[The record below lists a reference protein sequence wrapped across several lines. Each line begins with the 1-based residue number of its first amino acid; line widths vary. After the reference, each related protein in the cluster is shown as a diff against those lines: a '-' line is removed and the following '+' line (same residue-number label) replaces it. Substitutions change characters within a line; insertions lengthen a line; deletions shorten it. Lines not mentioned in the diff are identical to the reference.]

1 MSELVR
7 GALVPLFDRLA
18 EPDGDNQFE
27 QLLTPEQLKWSIAR
41 DLSRLLNTRS
51 RLLKAEFLSHAGT
64 TLDYGMP
71 DISALSPKS
80 ESDLVLLQSL
90 VTHAIQCY
98 EPRLQKVVVKAFA
111 STQVAG
117 GVALLISGVVRIGL
131 MLKQLHFELQLNQ
144 RQGSQRVGAV

>member
-7 GALVPLFDRLA
+7 GVYVPLFDRLA
-18 EPDGDNQFE
+18 VPDGDK
-27 QLLTPEQLKWSIAR
+27 QLEPILTPEQLKWSIAR

-51 RLLKAEFLSHAGT
+51 RLLKDEFLSQAGT

-80 ESDLVLLQSL
+80 ESDLILLQTL
-90 VTHAIQCY
+90 VSHAVQCF
-98 EPRLQKVVVKAFA
+98 EPRLQQVVVKASA
-111 STQVAG
+111 SEQAAG

-144 RQGSQRVGAV
+144 HQSTQRIGAV